1 MVMSHPPVDPL
12 HRGMGRLHQGTQQR
26 LLGED
31 QRTSSPGLEH
41 FEEAIQLVKL
51 LIQLRANPGQGMTLR
66 DLLFNE
72 DEEKQCATAFLMATH
87 RKRLG

>member
-1 MVMSHPPVDPL
+1 M
-12 HRGMGRLHQGTQQR
+12 
-26 LLGED
+26 
-31 QRTSSPGLEH
+31 
-41 FEEAIQLVKL
+41 KL